1 MQKSNENKSSYV
13 VAKTWEFPFVS
24 IHLYMP
30 EIELKTLIHAPPKVC
45 FDLSLD
51 IDLHMKSM
59 KQSNERAVSG
69 RVGGQIKL
77 GETVVWK
84 AKHFGFNFTMT
95 IRIID
100 LLSPLHFTDEMVN
113 GPFKYLSHRHLFEE
127 VPTGT
132 RMIDLFDF
140 QSPMGFLGR
149 IVDRVF
155 LEKYMRALLAKRN
168 SLIKETAEC
177 ITDKHL

>member
-1 MQKSNENKSSYV
+1 
-13 VAKTWEFPFVS
+13 
-24 IHLYMP
+24 MP

-59 KQSNERAVSG
+59 KQSNERAVGG

-77 GETVVWK
+77 GEIVVWK
-84 AKHFGFNFTMT
+84 AKHFGFNFAMT

-100 LLSPLHFTDEMVN
+100 LVSPLHFTDEMVN
-113 GPFKYLSHRHLFEE
+113 GPFKYLRHQHLFEE
-127 VPTGT
+127 VPNGT

-140 QSPMGFLGR
+140 QSPFGFLGR
-149 IVDRVF
+149 ITDKVF

-177 ITDKHL
+177 FKNKPL